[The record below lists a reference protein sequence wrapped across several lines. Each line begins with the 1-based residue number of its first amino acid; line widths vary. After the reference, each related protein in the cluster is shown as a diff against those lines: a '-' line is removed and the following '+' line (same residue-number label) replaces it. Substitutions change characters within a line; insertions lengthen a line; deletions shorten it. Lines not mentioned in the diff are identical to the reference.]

1 MLLDRATVPVNP
13 PILVR
18 VMVDV
23 PVDPRLMVRLVG
35 LAAIAKLGLGAFGI
49 VSGTGQHVP
58 FAMSMQTPPPTLVLE
73 QPVWK
78 SITDPEVVVMTLY
91 IAVNRSPDAPGGV
104 VPPGNAPGA
113 AIAARWSVST
123 VSVVSEQVAPP
134 ATNTP

>member
-1 MLLDRATVPVNP
+1 MLLDRVTVPVNP

-18 VMVDV
+18 VIVDV

-35 LAAIAKLGLGAFGI
+35 LAAIAKLGLGPLGI

-58 FAMSMQTPPPTLVLE
+58 FAISMQTPPPTLALE
-73 QPVWK
+73 HPVWK
-78 SITDPEVVVMTLY
+78 FTTVPEVVVMTLY
-91 IAVNRSPDAPGGV
+91 VAVNKSPDAPGGV

-113 AIAARWSVST
+113 ATAARWSVST
-123 VSVVSEQVAPP
+123 VSVVGEHVVP